1 MSVRK
6 LEILQWFG
14 LLGGALVWTAQH
26 VVGYG
31 ITEAE
36 CGAGGLHWGIQ
47 NDVWQGAL
55 TAAAVACVVAAEL
68 AAITVIV
75 ATRRSSYE
83 SPPPPGRVRFFAIA
97 AAVANVIFLMIILLD
112 GFAAIL
118 NVTCRQG

>member
-1 MSVRK
+1 MSLRK

-36 CGAGGLHWGIQ
+36 CGAGGLHWAIQ

-55 TAAAVACVVAAEL
+55 MASAAAFVVAAEL

>member
-1 MSVRK
+1 MSLRK
-6 LEILQWFG
+6 LEILQWVG
-14 LLGGALVWTAQH
+14 LLGGALVWAAQH
-26 VVGYG
+26 VLGYG

-55 TAAAVACVVAAEL
+55 MAAAAACVVAAEL
-68 AAITVIV
+68 AAISVIV

-83 SPPPPGRVRFFAIA
+83 SPPVPGRVRFFAIA
-97 AAVANVIFLMIILLD
+97 AAAANVIFLMIILLD

>member
-1 MSVRK
+1 MSLRR

-14 LLGGALVWTAQH
+14 LLAGALVWAAGH

-36 CGAGGLHWGIQ
+36 CNAAGLRWGIH

-55 TAAAVACVVAAEL
+55 MGAALLCVLLAEL
-68 AAITVIV
+68 AAIAVIV
-75 ATRRSSYE
+75 ATRDTSYE
-83 SPPPPGRVRFFAIA
+83 APPSPGRLRFFAIA
-97 AAVANVIFLMIILLD
+97 AATANLIFLMIILLD

-118 NVTCRQG
+118 NVPCRQG

>member
-1 MSVRK
+1 MSLRK

-55 TAAAVACVVAAEL
+55 MAAAAAFVVAAEL
-68 AAITVIV
+68 AAITVIA
-75 ATRRSSYE
+75 ATRRASYE
-83 SPPPPGRVRFFAIA
+83 SPPVPGRVRFFAIA
-97 AAVANVIFLMIILLD
+97 AAAANVIFLMIILLD

>member
-1 MSVRK
+1 MSLRK

-36 CGAGGLHWGIQ
+36 CSAGGLHWGIQ
-47 NDVWQGAL
+47 NDIWQGAL
-55 TAAAVACVVAAEL
+55 MAAAAACVVAAEL
-68 AAITVIV
+68 AAITVIF

-97 AAVANVIFLMIILLD
+97 AAAANVIFLMIILLD

>member
-1 MSVRK
+1 LSLRK

-26 VVGYG
+26 VMGYG

-55 TAAAVACVVAAEL
+55 MAAAATFVVAAEL
-68 AAITVIV
+68 AAIAVIV

-97 AAVANVIFLMIILLD
+97 AAAANVIFLMIILLD

>member
-1 MSVRK
+1 MSLRR

-14 LLGGALVWTAQH
+14 LLAGALVWAAQH
-26 VVGYG
+26 VIGYG

-36 CGAGGLHWGIQ
+36 CGAGGLHWGVQ

-55 TAAAVACVVAAEL
+55 MAVSAAFVIAAEL

-75 ATRRSSYE
+75 ATSSSSYE
-83 SPPPPGRVRFFAIA
+83 SPPAPGRVRFFAIA
-97 AAVANVIFLMIILLD
+97 AAAANVIFLMIILLD

>member
-1 MSVRK
+1 MSVRR
-6 LEILQWFG
+6 LEILQWVG
-14 LLGGALVWTAQH
+14 LLGGALVWAAAH
-26 VVGYG
+26 VVGFG

-55 TAAAVACVVAAEL
+55 LVAAVAFVVAAEL
-68 AAITVIV
+68 AAVTVIV
-75 ATRRSSYE
+75 ATRRTSYE
-83 SPPPPGRVRFFAIA
+83 SPPVPGRVRFFAIA
-97 AAVANVIFLMIILLD
+97 AATANVIFLMIILLD

>member
-1 MSVRK
+1 MSLRR

-14 LLGGALVWTAQH
+14 LLAGALVWAAQH
-26 VVGYG
+26 VIGYG

-36 CGAGGLHWGIQ
+36 CGAGGLHWGVQ

-55 TAAAVACVVAAEL
+55 MGAAVACVVAAEL

-75 ATRRSSYE
+75 ATSSSSYE
-83 SPPPPGRVRFFAIA
+83 SPPAPGRVRFFAIA
-97 AAVANVIFLMIILLD
+97 AAAANVIFLMIILLD

>member
-1 MSVRK
+1 MSIRK
-6 LEILQWFG
+6 LEILQWGG
-14 LLGGALVWTAQH
+14 LLGGALVWAAQH

-47 NDVWQGAL
+47 NDLWQGAL
-55 TAAAVACVVAAEL
+55 MAAAAACVVAAEL
-68 AAITVIV
+68 AAITVIL

-83 SPPPPGRVRFFAIA
+83 SPPPPGRVRFLAIA
-97 AAVANVIFLMIILLD
+97 AAAANVIFLVIILLD

>member
-1 MSVRK
+1 LSLRK
-6 LEILQWFG
+6 LEILQWVG
-14 LLGGALVWTAQH
+14 LLGGALVWAAQH
-26 VVGYG
+26 VLGYG

-47 NDVWQGAL
+47 NDLWQGAL
-55 TAAAVACVVAAEL
+55 MAAAAGCVVVAEL

-83 SPPPPGRVRFFAIA
+83 SPPAPGRVRFFAIA
-97 AAVANVIFLMIILLD
+97 AAAANVIFLMIILLD

>member
-1 MSVRK
+1 MSLRK

-14 LLGGALVWTAQH
+14 LLAGALVWAAQH
-26 VVGYG
+26 VIGYG

-36 CGAGGLHWGIQ
+36 CGVGGLHWGVQ

-55 TAAAVACVVAAEL
+55 MAVSAALVVAAEL

-75 ATRRSSYE
+75 ATSSSSYE
-83 SPPPPGRVRFFAIA
+83 SPPAPGRVRFFAIA

>member
-1 MSVRK
+1 MSLRK
-6 LEILQWFG
+6 LEILQWVG
-14 LLGGALVWTAQH
+14 LLGGALVWAAQH

-55 TAAAVACVVAAEL
+55 MAAAASFVVAAEL

-83 SPPPPGRVRFFAIA
+83 SPPAPGRVRFFAIA
-97 AAVANVIFLMIILLD
+97 AAAANVIFRMIILLD